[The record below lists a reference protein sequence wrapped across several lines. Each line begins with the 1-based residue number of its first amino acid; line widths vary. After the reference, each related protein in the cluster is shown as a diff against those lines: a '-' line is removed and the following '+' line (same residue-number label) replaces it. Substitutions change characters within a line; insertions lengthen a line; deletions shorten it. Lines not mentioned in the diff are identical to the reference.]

1 MTGNFDIQ
9 PYNLDGL
16 KNVLG
21 VRGEATHNEVFSTFE
36 QAVYKTEN
44 DLPQGFT
51 VWVNENDL
59 GSTAVYNAGH
69 KNSWFLAKRM
79 IINGQKV
86 REEVAGN
93 YPQGKTNV
101 SISVD
106 RETGSPFVSCRV
118 FVDGSLVA
126 SRTSP
131 ADWAG
136 QQADAFTRQVA
147 EAQGD
152 DPSRLDKTLGDDR
165 SPYPFAM
172 KMLNDFAN
180 SKPDQRR
187 IEQMFN
193 KMKQSHTTVK
203 NSDYLMG

>member
-21 VRGEATHNEVFSTFE
+21 VRGESTHNEVFAAFG
-36 QAVYKTEN
+36 QAGQKIET

-59 GSTAVYNAGH
+59 GSTAVYNAGDR
-69 KNSWFLAKRM
+69 NSWFLAKRM
-79 IINGQKV
+79 IINGQNV
-86 REEVAGN
+86 REEITGN
-93 YPQGKTNV
+93 YPQGKSTISV
-101 SISVD
+101 SVD
-106 RETGSPFVSCRV
+106 REAGSPFVSCRV

-152 DPSRLDKTLGDDR
+152 DPTRLDKTLGDDR
-165 SPYPFAM
+165 SPYPFAR
-172 KMLNDFAN
+172 KMLEDFAN
-180 SKPDQRR
+180 SQPDQKR
-187 IEQMFN
+187 IGQMFN
-193 KMKQSHTTVK
+193 KMKQGHLTVK